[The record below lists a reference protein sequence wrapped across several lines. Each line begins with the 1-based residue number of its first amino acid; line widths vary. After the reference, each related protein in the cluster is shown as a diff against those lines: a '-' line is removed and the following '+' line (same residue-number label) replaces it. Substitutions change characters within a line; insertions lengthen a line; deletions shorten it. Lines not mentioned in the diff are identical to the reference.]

1 MAAGWCLPYAL
12 PAADGYRGW
21 IFRAPSSV
29 WLLTRSSLGP
39 TPSTDGVRTSLADLG
54 YVSAGVDDGWQ
65 ACGAGVQGSFHDAEG
80 RPIVNTTRFPVSNN
94 GLFEPFRFKNECVL
108 PRQARDKHGENSTKG
123 PFFLREG

>member
-1 MAAGWCLPYAL
+1 M
-12 PAADGYRGW
+12 
-21 IFRAPSSV
+21 

-39 TPSTDGVRTSLADLG
+39 TPSTDGVPTSLADLG

-94 GLFEPFRFKNECVL
+94 GLFEPFRFKNECFTKTGSGQTWGKL
-108 PRQARDKHGENSTKG
+108 NKG
-123 PFFLREG
+123 PFFLCIGPPHSVSLYPRS